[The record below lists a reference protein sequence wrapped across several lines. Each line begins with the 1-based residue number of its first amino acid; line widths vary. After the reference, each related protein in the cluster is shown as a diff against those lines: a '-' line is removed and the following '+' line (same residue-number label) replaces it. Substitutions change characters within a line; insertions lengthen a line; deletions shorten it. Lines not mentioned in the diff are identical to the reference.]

1 MTTLAPTPRDNS
13 GRKWQLALGV
23 IALGAW
29 VLRALPFLHRHG
41 ALGYFTSYD
50 EGVYFSASA
59 LLWQGKL
66 PYRDFTFVHPPGAL
80 LLWSLASAWTSLV
93 GPASAFALAR
103 WMATGVGALNTF
115 LAGRLSLKTW
125 GPVAAVVT
133 ATTYAVQPEAITL
146 ERGPF
151 IDPLLNLCCLGFA
164 TVWLMRRGDGA
175 PRAWRAG
182 VLAGLA
188 VCVKALGGIWGV
200 AALLSRPAAMGWRRA
215 MNLVLAGA
223 LTAVTVV
230 GPLAARAPGAF
241 WQQAVQFQLRRPED
255 GFLDRWTRLQ
265 DMLPERRAL
274 VVALVLLG
282 LVVALTRAVLRR
294 GEERPVERFVAT
306 AYVLTVISY
315 LFAHSYYTTYNA
327 FLTPT
332 LALLAG
338 LGGATLVGWGQR
350 LGRMGGPAVAA
361 AVVLAA
367 LQPARELARGLP
379 SGPTMELQ
387 LARHV
392 YAQATEDTTV
402 CAFEP
407 SWGLVANRLPPH
419 VQDAPRA
426 VDPYALMLGEA
437 IAAGTRYATIQEAFQ
452 AEGSQLGMRALLS
465 RCDIAILGA
474 RGQRQLN
481 PASQHWLAEHFTERP
496 LEQVPGAG
504 VWERRDESLRAERPC
519 PRSPTASHPGC

>member
-1 MTTLAPTPRDNS
+1 MPTPRDTND
-13 GRKWQLALGV
+13 RTWQLALGV

-29 VLRALPFLHRHG
+29 CLRALPFLHRYG
-41 ALGYFTSYD
+41 ALGHPTSYD

-59 LLWQGKL
+59 LLWQGQL

-80 LLWSLASAWTSLV
+80 LLWSLASVWTTHV

-115 LAGRLSLKTW
+115 LAGRLSLKAW

-133 ATTYAVQPEAITL
+133 ALTYAVQPEAITL

-151 IDPLLNLCCLGFA
+151 LDPILNLCCLGFA
-164 TVWLMRRGDGA
+164 SVWLMRRGDGT
-175 PRAWRAG
+175 PRTWRAG

-200 AALLSRPAAMGWRRA
+200 AALLSRPSAMGWRRV
-215 MNLVLAGA
+215 LQVVLAGA
-223 LTAVTVV
+223 LTAVAVV

-241 WQQAVQFQLRRPED
+241 LQQALQFQLHRPED
-255 GFLDRWTRLQ
+255 GFLDRWSRLQ

-274 VVALVLLG
+274 VVALVMLG
-282 LVVALTRAVLRR
+282 LVVALTRAIWRR
-294 GEERPVERFVAT
+294 GEERAVERFVAT

-338 LGGATLVGWGQR
+338 LGGATMVGWGQR
-350 LGRMGGPAVAA
+350 LGRMGGRGVAVV
-361 AVVLAA
+361 VVLAA
-367 LQPARELARGLP
+367 LQPARELARSP
-379 SGPTMELQ
+379 ASGPTMELQ

-392 YAQATEDTTV
+392 YAQAAEDTTV

-407 SWGLVANRLPPH
+407 SWGLVANRLPPR
-419 VQDAPRA
+419 VQDAPQA
-426 VDPYALMLGEA
+426 VDPYALMLSEA
-437 IAAGTRYATIQEAFQ
+437 IGSGSRYATIQDAFQ
-452 AEGSQLGMRALLS
+452 AEDSQLGMRALLS

-504 VWERRDESLRAERPC
+504 VWERRDEPLHAERPC
-519 PRSPTASHPGC
+519 PISPKSPASPGC